1 MIRKALI
8 VGLLIS
14 NPAVADEKIDRG
26 HGFYFNR
33 PGATTGAMLSDQEQC
48 RAIATGAQ
56 SQINAASVVFGG
68 LGAVLGGAF
77 AGKRLQRVNVEN
89 CMLVRGWRLVAM
101 TRAEGSAFEALSPAA
116 QRTEIETLAGQETP
130 TRGRVLRIWH
140 NDYAEPQFFEK
151 AK

>member
-1 MIRKALI
+1 MPANC
-8 VGLLIS
+8 S
-14 NPAVADEKIDRG
+14 ATCCAPPDCTNPVSPVKPARCCW
-26 HGFYFNR
+26 H
-33 PGATTGAMLSDQEQC
+33 LS
-48 RAIATGAQ
+48 
-56 SQINAASVVFGG
+56 
-68 LGAVLGGAF
+68 
-77 AGKRLQRVNVEN
+77 
-89 CMLVRGWRLVAM
+89 RGWRLVAM